1 MKNKTQ
7 KYYAAGG
14 ARRPP
19 FPDSATL
26 DSRSRSPRRR
36 DDTSASASRDKIY
49 SSLDFQRLL
58 RLVQRRHK
66 CFAHGGFAL
75 ACLFLSNPALGSRE
89 FKGNLVRPALKRQV
103 KRGDTACWGA
113 GQGKMS

>member
-7 KYYAAGG
+7 KYSTAGG
-14 ARRPP
+14 ERLLL

-26 DSRSRSPRRR
+26 DSRSPSPRWPN
-36 DDTSASASRDKIY
+36 DSSTSASCDKIY
-49 SSLDFQRLL
+49 SSLDFQRLP
-58 RLVQRRHK
+58 RLALRRHK

-89 FKGNLVRPALKRQV
+89 FKGNLVRPAL
-103 KRGDTACWGA
+103 
-113 GQGKMS
+113 